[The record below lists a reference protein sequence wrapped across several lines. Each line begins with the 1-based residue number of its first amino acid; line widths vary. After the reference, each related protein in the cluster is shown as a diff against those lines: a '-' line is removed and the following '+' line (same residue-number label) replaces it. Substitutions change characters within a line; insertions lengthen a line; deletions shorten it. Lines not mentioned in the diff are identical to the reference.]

1 MSIVFRLKR
10 PKKHFIGGKPGPDR
24 MRPDAPP
31 QTAQTRSDVDNLTK
45 FVLDSL
51 NELLYEDDRQVLSL
65 HVTKLLDNDGMC
77 TGSTEVYAR
86 RIHSEQDIEN
96 IVQNSVDAF
105 GHE

>member
-1 MSIVFRLKR
+1 
-10 PKKHFIGGKPGPDR
+10 

-77 TGSTEVYAR
+77 TGSTEIHAR
-86 RIHSEQDIEN
+86 RICSEEDIEG
-96 IVQNSVDAF
+96 IIQNSVDTFAD
-105 GHE
+105 E